1 MVRLVVKNKHQ
12 RDVWD
17 NEIGLQAQDLF
28 IILTLVV
35 NTIERVY
42 VITKRKRRILH
53 IGLVW

>member
-1 MVRLVVKNKHQ
+1 MKNKHQ